1 MLHLIKIAFGLGFLA
16 IAAYVAYTCYTSYK
30 EVAAQPG
37 EWNGW
42 ERLWAAGRGSATKL
56 WAKFVM
62 LVAGL
67 TANLDSIA
75 DFLGMP
81 ELKTAIDTYIGNPK
95 IIAGVML
102 IISLVTIKA
111 RNRTA

>member
-1 MLHLIKIAFGLGFLA
+1 MLYTIKLAFGLGFLA
-16 IAAYVAYTCYTSYK
+16 IAVYVTYDLILNYK
-30 EVAAQPG
+30 ASTNIG
-37 EWNGW
+37 YK
-42 ERLWAAGRGSATKL
+42 RLWDAAYGSSTKL

-62 LVAGL
+62 VIAGL
-67 TANLDSIA
+67 AANLDSMA

-81 ELKTAIDTYIGNPK
+81 ELKTAIDIYIGNPK

-102 IISLVTIKA
+102 VISLVSIKA